1 MIDSLAAVGVTECS
15 DQSSISNI
23 YYHDEVIGL
32 TLHVTYDF
40 VSLWV
45 EGDVIEHTLRELEGK
60 HPSELTALRKVQV
73 IECEN
78 RQIICT
84 TRSCH

>member
-40 VSLWV
+40 VSLMV
-45 EGDVIEHTLRELEGK
+45 EGDVIDNALRELEGK
-60 HPSELTALRKVQV
+60 HPRELAALRKVQV

-78 RQIICT
+78 R
-84 TRSCH
+84 